1 MTWDA
6 SGFVPGAFKFAANIT
21 QAVTAV
27 NTGATVE
34 LVGYAFTDI
43 MPLEVAPRRYTRHVI
58 NTRFQPS
65 LLELNAIL

>member
-1 MTWDA
+1 MATTGSLDASRDLEGVSWDA

-21 QAVTAV
+21 QAVTSV

-43 MPLEVAPRRYTRHVI
+43 MPLEAG
-58 NTRFQPS
+58 
-65 LLELNAIL
+65 A